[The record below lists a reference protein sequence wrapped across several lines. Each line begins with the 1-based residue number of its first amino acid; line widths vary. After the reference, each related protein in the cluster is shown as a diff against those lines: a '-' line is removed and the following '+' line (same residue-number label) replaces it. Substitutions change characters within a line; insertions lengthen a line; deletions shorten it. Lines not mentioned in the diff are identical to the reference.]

1 MEPKLMGYETDTVLR
16 LIKDV
21 AEKCIS
27 FLSKQGSVRNR
38 LNVDLC
44 NCAATSKRD
53 DDDRGKPIVCT
64 YVVVVCSSISFLFCV
79 SSFYSSSHRNK
90 IMLLAC
96 GVSFLKY
103 LPIICFCFAFLDAL
117 FMVFWGANYDRF
129 KRINF

>member
-16 LIKDV
+16 LIKEV

-44 NCAATSKRD
+44 SCAAAAATSKRD
-53 DDDRGKPIVCT
+53 DDDRGKPIVYT

-79 SSFYSSSHRNK
+79 SSFYSSSHRNRRF
-90 IMLLAC
+90 LAC
-96 GVSFLKY
+96 GVSFNL
-103 LPIICFCFAFLDAL
+103 
-117 FMVFWGANYDRF
+117 W
-129 KRINF
+129 